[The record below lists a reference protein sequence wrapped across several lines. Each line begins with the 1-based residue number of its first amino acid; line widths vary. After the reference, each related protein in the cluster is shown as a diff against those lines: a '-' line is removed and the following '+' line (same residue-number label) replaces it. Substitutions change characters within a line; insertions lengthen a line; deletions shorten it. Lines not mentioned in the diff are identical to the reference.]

1 MYQDH
6 FGLHADPFTLSPN
19 LKFLFRSQAHAETMA
34 HLGYGLEQG
43 EDIIM
48 ISGAIGTGKTLA
60 LQNLLSK
67 VSRLFSQVL
76 VNVTAVSYLEF
87 LKLVLDEMGETW
99 PDQVDAADLLIRLKR
114 KARAVNEDGRK
125 ILLVVDEAQNLDPET
140 LEGVRLL
147 TNMGQPDR
155 QFFQIILAGQPGLE
169 QLVEH
174 PDLAQLRQ
182 RIRVHYRLEPLT
194 QRETEQYLQHRT
206 SVAGALRPLFTVA
219 AARRIHELSGGI
231 PRLVNH
237 LASHAML
244 AAYVDRDQQVDA
256 RHVDAEGLPETPIPP
271 PAVTPARPA
280 PQRPPSDHR
289 PEPQPSRRR
298 TTTVADPTGRRRGG
312 RMAAWAW
319 LAVLAV
325 LLVAGWY
332 LGRDGR
338 LAHWTRPSAPE
349 LPAQVVRQDP
359 RPATP
364 PDPVVAEPE
373 AVREAEPEP
382 EPEPE
387 PADEPDPV
395 PVVPITEVDTRP
407 LAPAVEHWVHV
418 ASYRD
423 ARHATRYR
431 DRLDRSGLDTE
442 VQAVTLD
449 DGRVWHRVLVGP
461 FPDSASAADEGRRLQ
476 GAGLVSFQ
484 RTIAR

>member
-76 VNVTAVSYLEF
+76 VNVTAIGYIEF

-114 KARAVNEDGRK
+114 KARAVNEEGRK

-147 TNMGQPDR
+147 TNMGQPDH

-194 QRETEQYLQHRT
+194 PRETEQYLQHRT
-206 SVAGALRPLFTVA
+206 SVAGSLRPLFTVA

-244 AAYVDRDQQVDA
+244 AAYVERDRQVDA

-271 PAVTPARPA
+271 PAITPARPA
-280 PQRPPSDHR
+280 PPPPQRDER
-289 PEPQPSRRR
+289 PEPQPSRPR
-298 TTTVADPTGRRRGG
+298 TTTVAESEGRRGG
-312 RMAAWAW
+312 GRLAWAW
-319 LAVLAV
+319 LALLAIV
-325 LLVAGWY
+325 LVAGWY
-332 LGRDGR
+332 LASDGR
-338 LAHWTRPSAPE
+338 LSGWTRPSAPE

-359 RPATP
+359 RLSALPEPAVA
-364 PDPVVAEPE
+364 DPQAEPE
-373 AVREAEPEP
+373 SVP

-387 PADEPDPV
+387 PADDPDPV
-395 PVVPITEVDTRP
+395 PVVPITEVDARP
-407 LAPAVEHWVHV
+407 MAPAVEHWVHV

-423 ARHATRYR
+423 SRTATRYR
-431 DRLDRSGLDTE
+431 DRLGKSGLDTE

-461 FPDSASAADEGRRLQ
+461 FPDGASAAAEGRRLQ
-476 GAGLVSFQ
+476 DTGLISFQ
-484 RTIAR
+484 RTLAR